1 MSNLTDF
8 FPVPTGGG
16 DSAIVTDPTKLPFI
30 CTTSWVFSKKDNVSK
45 YSGGNEFWEV
55 VENYGVRAVMPTTS
69 DTYKTV
75 ADVTGSGY
83 FNYSISPASATTNGI
98 VTARFTIDGVVTEI
112 SLAVNKYGGY
122 TTGRAII
129 GAYCVGRASSIN
141 ETVGFGNYSSD
152 VGYVP
157 NQAKF
162 PTSGEYQ
169 STNITILR
177 PDFFNFPGAPKLR
190 FETSFK
196 LEYKT
201 SNYSSADYNNYTG
214 VSYKLD

>member
-30 CTTSWVFSKKDNVSK
+30 CTRQWAFAKKDSAIK
-45 YSGGNEFWEV
+45 YSGASEFWEV
-55 VENYGVRAVMPTTS
+55 VENYGVRAVTTAS

-83 FNYSISPASATTNGI
+83 FNYSISPAGLGTTV
-98 VTARFTIDGVVTEI
+98 VTAKFTIDGVVTEI
-112 SLAVNKYGGY
+112 PLTINKYSGY
-122 TTGRAII
+122 SGGRAII
-129 GAYCVGRASSIN
+129 GAYCVGRGSQS
-141 ETVGFGNYSSD
+141 TGDYVGFGSYGGDS
-152 VGYVP
+152 GYIP
-157 NQAKF
+157 NGAEF

-169 STNITILR
+169 ASNITLLR

-201 SNYSSADYNNYTG
+201 ANWSSADYANFTG